1 MQIYPVQARSDNW
14 MYLVVDEVTNE
25 GAVVDPY
32 DWQKMLQVVKER
44 GANLANHPQ
53 GSSIKAYA
61 GSYSP
66 GTNTIVKDK
75 STFEFAGGHI
85 KVNSLHTPCHTQD
98 SICFLLEDGSG
109 KKAVFTGSMYRD
121 TLFQGGCGRFFEGTA
136 EEMHAALSY
145 LSKLPQDTVVYNGHE
160 YTSGSAKFGQS
171 MEPDNK
177 DIARLLDL
185 VKTSDGCTAGK
196 STIAD
201 ELKWNV
207 FMRLD
212 KPAIQKATGETDAVK
227 VMGKLRE
234 MKNKA

>member
-1 MQIYPVQARSDNW
+1 MQSARQIYPVKARSDNW
-14 MYLVVDEVTNE
+14 MYLVVDEASKE

-32 DWQKMLQVVKER
+32 DWKKMLDVVKEK
-44 GANLANHPQ
+44 GVNLANHPQ

-75 STFEFAGGHI
+75 SSFELAGGNI
-85 KVNSLHTPCHTQD
+85 K
-98 SICFLLEDGSG
+98 
-109 KKAVFTGSMYRD
+109 
-121 TLFQGGCGRFFEGTA
+121 GGCGRFFEGTA

-145 LSKLPQDTVVYNGHE
+145 LSKLPQDTIVYNGHE

-171 MEPDNK
+171 VEPDNK
-177 DIARLLDL
+177 DISRLQEL
-185 VKTSDGCTAGK
+185 VKNGDGCSAGK

-201 ELKWNV
+201 ELTWNV
-207 FMRLD
+207 FMRLGQ
-212 KPAIQKATGETDAVK
+212 PAIQKATGETDPVK

-234 MKNKA
+234 MKNAA

>member
-14 MYLVVDEVTNE
+14 MYLVVDEATNE

-32 DWQKMLQVVKER
+32 DWQKMLHVVKER

-75 STFEFAGGHI
+75 SSFDFAGGNI
-85 KVNSLHTPCHTQD
+85 K
-98 SICFLLEDGSG
+98 
-109 KKAVFTGSMYRD
+109 
-121 TLFQGGCGRFFEGTA
+121 GGCGRFFEGTA
-136 EEMHAALSY
+136 AEMRAALTY

-171 MEPDNK
+171 VEPDNK
-177 DIARLLDL
+177 DISRLLDL
-185 VKTSDGCTAGK
+185 EKNSDGCTTGK

-207 FMRLD
+207 FMRLEQ
-212 KPAIQKATGETDAVK
+212 PAIQKATGETDPVK